1 VSLLQIQDQHLYR
14 PSHKFEP
21 SSAPSL
27 VQLETK
33 IRQCTL
39 KKGEKTGNWISELED
54 YRMRLEELGL
64 SIPGNQFILHILNN
78 MTDDYDLQLTMMEKR
93 VMDKSNLLTFNEIC
107 DDLNLRF
114 ERLNEKQNEESEN
127 DNNQEVALLE
137 SNSKDN
143 FEMVVYFDSQ

>member
-1 VSLLQIQDQHLYR
+1 
-14 PSHKFEP
+14 
-21 SSAPSL
+21 
-27 VQLETK
+27 
-33 IRQCTL
+33 
-39 KKGEKTGNWISELED
+39 
-54 YRMRLEELGL
+54 
-64 SIPGNQFILHILNN
+64 

-114 ERLNEKQNEESEN
+114 ERLTEKQNEESEN